1 MKGNSECMGAERKTR
16 GSGLTQVEALRGL
29 GRVQGISRGLLD
41 NIKVI
46 GYEFFINRAIG
57 GL

>member
-1 MKGNSECMGAERKTR
+1 MGAERKTR